1 MQMNIIDI
9 KKLYYRLTEE
19 QGYDTKEKNNSER
32 RKTMDRALEEILSTE
47 KLKLDHI
54 SLSIVFTKEE
64 YAKMLLAAHFN
75 DESLQDW
82 DEILQALGKQGN
94 EPVFEAEAYYGVLH
108 EKNVLGLITLGECF
122 DDAIAGFEE
131 AGEILKAYET
141 DYCAM
146 EILKKSYVIFGNIL
160 YKNEGKY
167 AGALRFLGEEHMKH
181 LPAILERL
189 QVEGVSCNPAFALI
203 PQKTVAFM
211 TELSCDKIREC
222 FHICNGCD
230 RIDCPSRQEEAPMPY
245 GYERILGGRNG

>member
-1 MQMNIIDI
+1 MNKGVIR
-9 KKLYYRLTEE
+9 KKRIT
-19 QGYDTKEKNNSER
+19 GKEVKR
-32 RKTMDRALEEILSTE
+32 MDRILEEILTTE
-47 KLKLDHI
+47 KPKLGHV
-54 SLSIVFTKEE
+54 SLSIAFTGEE

-94 EPVFEAEAYYGVLH
+94 EPVFEAEAYYGVFR

-131 AGEILKAYET
+131 SGELLKAYET

-146 EILKKSYVIFGNIL
+146 EILKKSYAIFGDVL

-167 AGALRFLGEEHMKH
+167 AGALRFLGEEHMKY

-189 QVEGVSCNPAFALI
+189 KVEGVSCTPAFALI

-211 TELSCDKIREC
+211 TELSCDKIRGC

-245 GYERILGGRNG
+245 GYERILGGRKG